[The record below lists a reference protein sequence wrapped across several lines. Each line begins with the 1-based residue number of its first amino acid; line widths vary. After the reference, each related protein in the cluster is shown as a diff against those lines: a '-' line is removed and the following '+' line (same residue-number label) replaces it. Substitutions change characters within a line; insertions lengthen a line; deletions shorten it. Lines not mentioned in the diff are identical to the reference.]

1 MLTVERQCP
10 VLGKQG
16 VEQSELEISLD
27 KWAVKGS
34 QKIFPR
40 YERHVKSKTFMET
53 VYMTYLRNVL
63 RSCQTL
69 SNQQQP

>member
-34 QKIFPR
+34 
-40 YERHVKSKTFMET
+40 
-53 VYMTYLRNVL
+53 
-63 RSCQTL
+63 
-69 SNQQQP
+69 